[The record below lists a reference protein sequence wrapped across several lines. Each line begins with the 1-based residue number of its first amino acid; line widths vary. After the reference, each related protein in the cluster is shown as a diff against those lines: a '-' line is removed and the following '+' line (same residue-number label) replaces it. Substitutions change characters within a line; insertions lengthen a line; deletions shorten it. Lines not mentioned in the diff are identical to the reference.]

1 MVLIFLDESIVQGCF
16 GERDK
21 KQQESS
27 TWPRKWKLW
36 KEWRTLSLTI
46 CLLHVQVEERTL
58 QGINTSVQVS
68 RPSGDKECKW
78 AVGEID
84 SEDGLRLPFY
94 IIFCRMAEILA
105 MNRIYAS
112 WWDGRDF
119 SSGSKVK
126 NLPANAG
133 EAEDLGSILWSGKS
147 PGGGNGNPLQ
157 YSCLGNPM
165 DRGAWR
171 ATVHGVTK
179 E

>member
-1 MVLIFLDESIVQGCF
+1 MAQKMETVE
-16 GERDK
+16 
-21 KQQESS
+21 
-27 TWPRKWKLW
+27 
-36 KEWRTLSLTI
+36 EWRTLSLTI
-46 CLLHVQVEERTL
+46 CLLHVQVEESTL
-58 QGINTSVQVS
+58 QGVDTSVQVS

-78 AVGEID
+78 AVGERD
-84 SEDGLRLPFY
+84 SEDGLRFPFY

-112 WWDGRDF
+112 WSDGRDL
-119 SSGSKVK
+119 SSVSKVK